1 MNESDPLPDQRNP
14 DDVGNLN
21 QVPVSCRTTND
32 GRRISTKRDRGF
44 SIASS
49 TSAPLQQRLQ
59 VDHRIARQVQL
70 TFISL
75 LIFLYKF
82 LI

>member
-32 GRRISTKRDRGF
+32 GRRISSMKRDRGF

-49 TSAPLQQRLQ
+49 TSAPLQQQQRLQ

-70 TFISL
+70 TFLISL
-75 LIFLYKF
+75 LIF
-82 LI
+82 